1 MIKIKELIDK
11 IHNNKVVDFILRNG
25 YAIALT
31 LLGISLLSEPFIL
44 VYLIIIGTVTSVI
57 GLQVNLLLYIISN
70 FRFSRDAMK
79 DITDGDGNIS
89 IMQQIASSI
98 VIGCAIIACAIL
110 DGLVM
115 WIVFSDIL
123 TKSI

>member
-1 MIKIKELIDK
+1 MNKIKELIDK

-44 VYLIIIGTVTSVI
+44 VYLIIIGTVTSAI

-110 DGLVM
+110 DGLIM

-123 TKSI
+123 TKSV

>member
-1 MIKIKELIDK
+1 MNKIKEFFAK
-11 IHNNKVVDFILRNG
+11 IHNNKIVDFILRNG

-31 LLGISLLSEPFIL
+31 VLGISLLSEPFIL

-57 GLQVNLLLYIISN
+57 GLQVNLLLYIICY

>member
-1 MIKIKELIDK
+1 MNKIKELIDK

-31 LLGISLLSEPFIL
+31 VLGISLLSEPFIL

>member
-1 MIKIKELIDK
+1 MNKIKEFFAK
-11 IHNNKVVDFILRNG
+11 IHNNKIVDFILRNG

-31 LLGISLLSEPFIL
+31 VLGISLLSEPFIL

>member
-1 MIKIKELIDK
+1 MNKIKEFFAK
-11 IHNNKVVDFILRNG
+11 IHNNKIVDFILRNG

-31 LLGISLLSEPFIL
+31 VLGISLLSEPFIL

-98 VIGCAIIACAIL
+98 VIGCTIIACAIL
-110 DGLVM
+110 DGLIM

-123 TKSI
+123 TKSV